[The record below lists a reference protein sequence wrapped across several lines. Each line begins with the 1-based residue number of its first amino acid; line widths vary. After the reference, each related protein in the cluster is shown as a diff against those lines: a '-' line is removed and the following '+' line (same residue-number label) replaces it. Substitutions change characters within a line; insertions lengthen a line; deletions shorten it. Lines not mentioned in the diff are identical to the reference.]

1 MADFVL
7 STTNKTSVRSLTV
20 PIADAATFN
29 GIIENVLTNNPWG
42 CTPWEGAGESH
53 DGVEKAAE
61 TYTARIV
68 YEDNFGGVIG
78 NASARAPTLDGFNA
92 AKTELLGNTALESAV
107 GGHAVASPDRE
118 TYACRLR
125 CHDAGG
131 EVYFVA
137 FTRTSVRISSY
148 EDDAIRDAIETWAD
162 GVTAL
167 A

>member
-7 STTNKTSVRSLTV
+7 STTNKTSVRTLTAPV
-20 PIADAATFN
+20 VDAETFN

-53 DGVEKAAE
+53 DGVEKASEA
-61 TYTARIV
+61 YTARIV
-68 YEDNFGGVIG
+68 YEDEFGGVIG
-78 NASARAPTLDGFNA
+78 NASARAPTLAGFDA

-107 GGHAVASPDRE
+107 GGHAVADPDRE
-118 TYACRLR
+118 SYACRLR
-125 CHDAGG
+125 CHDANG

-137 FTRTSVRISSY
+137 FSRTSVRISSY
-148 EDDAIRDAIETWAD
+148 EDDAISDAIETWAD
-162 GVTAL
+162 GVAAL